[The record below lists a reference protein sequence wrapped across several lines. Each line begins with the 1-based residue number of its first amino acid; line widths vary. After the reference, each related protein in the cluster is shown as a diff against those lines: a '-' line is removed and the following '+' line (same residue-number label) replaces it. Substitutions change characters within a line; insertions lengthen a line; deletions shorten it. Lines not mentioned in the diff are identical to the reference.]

1 MQDIELELRGECTE
15 TFDELKR
22 QLDALATGV
31 EETRVMAMFFGKMDG
46 QGVDIRC
53 RVTNGVGEVVTK
65 IGDYHAH
72 DRREV
77 SVDVTREQVVGF
89 AKMFSAM
96 GFSNAK
102 VGTRKIWK
110 YVVDDIEVSLVR
122 GVSGLGYVEF
132 EKLVERENIEQ
143 ARPLLEGLA
152 ERVGVVLWATGEE
165 YYAFCQRLTDGE
177 DWRFTGSEEDV
188 VRLKSELG
196 LISKK

>member
-22 QLDALATGV
+22 RLDALAMGK
-31 EETRVMAMFFGKMDG
+31 EETRVMAMFFGEVEG

-102 VGTRKIWK
+102 VGTRKTWK
-110 YVVDDIEVSLVR
+110 YLIDGIDVSLVR
-122 GVSGLGYVEF
+122 GLSGLGYVEF
-132 EKLVERENIEQ
+132 EKLVAREEIERE
-143 ARPLLEGLA
+143 RPLLEALA
-152 ERVGVVLWATGEE
+152 ERVGVVLWTTGEE
-165 YYAFCQRLTDGE
+165 YYVFCQRLTHDE
-177 DWRFTGSEEDV
+177 DWRFTGSKEDV
-188 VRLKSELG
+188 TRLESEIG
-196 LISKK
+196 FISKK